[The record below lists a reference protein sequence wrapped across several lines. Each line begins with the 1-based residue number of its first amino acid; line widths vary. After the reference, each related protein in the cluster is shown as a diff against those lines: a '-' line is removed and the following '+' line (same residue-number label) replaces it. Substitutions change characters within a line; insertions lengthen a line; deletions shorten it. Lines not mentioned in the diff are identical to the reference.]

1 MRGEGRRATF
11 TKITSMIVLISIG
24 LLLAGALLNFILR
37 LKAPRVEMLARVYF
51 VLICLVVAFTWIFYF
66 AGIKNATIL
75 NALQFGMRYMGRT
88 GSLLLGYLIAYLA
101 AGPRWPIRYG
111 SFISL

>member
-1 MRGEGRRATF
+1 MF
-11 TKITSMIVLISIG
+11 VLISIG
-24 LLLAGALLNFILR
+24 LLLVGALLNFILR

-101 AGPRWPIRYG
+101 AGPRCPIRYG